1 MPVLLT
7 RVEPRSEAYRVNHAA
22 MLEQVRALEE
32 QLALARAGGG
42 EKYVRRHRERGK
54 LLIRE
59 RIELLLDR
67 DAPFL
72 ELSPLAGWG
81 TDFSVGGGFVSGLG
95 VVSGVECV
103 VCGHDPTVLGGAIT
117 AVSLKKINRA
127 LEISR
132 LNRLPYI
139 QFVESAG
146 GDLRRG
152 TEDPAAEMRR
162 QLTHFAESGR
172 LFHDITS

>member
-1 MPVLLT
+1 MDVVRSRVDTGSERFRRNRQDMLALLAE
-7 RVEPRSEAYRVNHAA
+7 VEA
-22 MLEQVRALEE
+22 

-42 EKYVRRHRERGK
+42 ERSVARHRERGK

-81 TDFSVGGGFVSGLG
+81 TDFTVGGGFVSGIG

-132 LNRLPYI
+132 LNRLP
-139 QFVESAG
+139 
-146 GDLRRG
+146 
-152 TEDPAAEMRR
+152 
-162 QLTHFAESGR
+162 
-172 LFHDITS
+172 

>member
-1 MPVLLT
+1 MPVLPT
-7 RVEPRSEAYRVNHAA
+7 RVEPRSEAFLANHAG
-22 MLEQVRALEE
+22 MLEQVRYLHE

-42 EKYVRRHRERGK
+42 EKYVARHRERGK
-54 LLIRE
+54 LLPRE

-103 VCGHDPTVLGGAIT
+103 VCG
-117 AVSLKKINRA
+117 
-127 LEISR
+127 
-132 LNRLPYI
+132 
-139 QFVESAG
+139 
-146 GDLRRG
+146 
-152 TEDPAAEMRR
+152 
-162 QLTHFAESGR
+162 
-172 LFHDITS
+172 

>member
-1 MPVLLT
+1 MDMWKSRIDTSNDEFKHNREDMLSLVNE
-7 RVEPRSEAYRVNHAA
+7 VEA
-22 MLEQVRALEE
+22 

-42 EKYVRRHRERGK
+42 ERSVQRHRERGK
-54 LLIRE
+54 LLVRE

-67 DAPFL
+67 DTPFL

-81 TDFSVGGGFVSGLG
+81 TDYAVGGGFVTGIG
-95 VVSGVECV
+95 VVEGVECIIAAN
-103 VCGHDPTVLGGAIT
+103 DPTVVGGAIT
-117 AVSLKKINRA
+117 AISGKKIDRA

-152 TEDPAAEMRR
+152 TEDPEAEMRR
-162 QLTHFAESGR
+162 
-172 LFHDITS
+172 

>member
-1 MPVLLT
+1 MILPT
-7 RVEPRSEAYRVNHAA
+7 RIDVRSEAYRVNYEA
-22 MLEQVRALEE
+22 MTDQVRVLNE
-32 QLALARAGGG
+32 QLAVVRAGGG
-42 EKYVRRHRERGK
+42 EKYVTRHRERGK
-54 LLIRE
+54 LLIRV

-81 TDFSVGGGFVSGLG
+81 TDFTVGGGFVSGVG

-117 AVSLKKINRA
+117 AISLKKINRA
-127 LEISR
+127 LEIS
-132 LNRLPYI
+132 LGNRLPYI

-152 TEDPAAEMRR
+152 TEDTEAAMRR
-162 QLTHFAESGR
+162 Q
-172 LFHDITS
+172 